1 MCAYVISFCTLFLY
15 SGCGA
20 LNQGT
25 FAKDE
30 TGAYTRHFWSCGPKA
45 ISDVMHQLKKSY
57 HSDVEIS
64 REIQKNGNIRRFT
77 LSVFNQRAMA
87 ITWPSEIKKYFNK
100 RDLDL
105 NQSKFQFIN
114 RKRPCNNSYQKR
126 INLSLDYF
134 SNIYKRT
141 YTKLLRN
148 FNKDRRNLFNKKE
161 SREVITQ
168 HDSLQNTPLRR
179 VLLLS

>member
-1 MCAYVISFCTLFLY
+1 MRVKPILKMCACAISFCTLFLY

-25 FAKDE
+25 FTKDE

-64 REIQKNGNIRRFT
+64 REIQSNGNIRRFT
-77 LSVFNQRAMA
+77 LSVFNERAMA
-87 ITWPSEIKKYFNK
+87 ITWPSEIKKYFHK

-105 NQSKFQFIN
+105 VKANF
-114 RKRPCNNSYQKR
+114 NSLTEKDTAIVLVKNGLTYHW
-126 INLSLDYF
+126 ITF
-134 SNIYKRT
+134 PT
-141 YTKLLRN
+141 YTKEYIQN
-148 FNKDRRNLFNKKE
+148 FFGTSTGIVESYLIKK
-161 SREVITQ
+161 RAA
-168 HDSLQNTPLRR
+168 N
-179 VLLLS
+179 

>member
-100 RDLDL
+100 RDLIL
-105 NQSKFQFIN
+105 TKVNF
-114 RKRPCNNSYQKR
+114 NSLTEKDPAIILIKKGLTYHW
-126 INLSLDYF
+126 ITF
-134 SNIYKRT
+134 PT
-141 YTKLLRN
+141 YTKGHIQN
-148 FNKDRRNLFNKKE
+148 FFGTSTKIVETYLIKK
-161 SREVITQ
+161 RAAK
-168 HDSLQNTPLRR
+168 
-179 VLLLS
+179 

>member
-87 ITWPSEIKKYFNK
+87 ITWPSEIKKYFHK

-105 NQSKFQFIN
+105 VKANF
-114 RKRPCNNSYQKR
+114 NSLTEKDPAIILIKKGLTYHW
-126 INLSLDYF
+126 ITF
-134 SNIYKRT
+134 PT
-141 YTKLLRN
+141 YTKEHIQN
-148 FNKDRRNLFNKKE
+148 FFGTSTKIVETYLIKK
-161 SREVITQ
+161 RAAK
-168 HDSLQNTPLRR
+168 
-179 VLLLS
+179 